1 MSQVPI
7 MSLDQLARALESGT
21 PRELW
26 NVLTDEYFSGEMIPG
41 SRRVPLDRVGREVAE
56 SGIAK
61 DSTIVTY
68 CSGPACPQSKAAAE
82 KLIALGFTN
91 VRAFEGGLE
100 AWKAAGR
107 PLKVPGEA
115 DRDGA
120 QQEVCSC

>member
-7 MSLDQLARALESGT
+7 ISLDQLARALQSGP

-61 DSTIVTY
+61 DSAIVTY
-68 CSGPACPQSKAAAE
+68 CSGPTCPQSKAAAE

-107 PLKVPGEA
+107 LLEVPS
-115 DRDGA
+115 
-120 QQEVCSC
+120 EVTA